1 MNELAEALRPQ
12 TLADIQG
19 QEHVLGVGKVLR
31 AMIERNMVKNSIIWG
46 PPGSGKTTLI
56 RMIAK
61 TINVEFIQLNAT
73 TMTAA
78 NLRSSLID
86 GALVLLDEL
95 HRAPKNIQDILLPA
109 LEERKVLFFGAT
121 TETPRF
127 AVNKTIL
134 SRCHIFELNPICE
147 PALLKILLSAK
158 EYYKNKGL
166 KIRISKDAAKT
177 LITRSNG
184 DARKLLSV
192 LEILV
197 DCYSENSQLLIT
209 IGQIDNIIPGKH
221 VIFDAK
227 GSGRPDFAHCYQD
240 AIQDSD
246 ADGAIYWLAAWLN
259 SGEDPA
265 YICRR
270 MLISAFED
278 CAGNPFAIT
287 SAMAACYAT
296 ERTGMPEC
304 MIAMAQATCE
314 MATSKRNKSA
324 FYAIHA
330 AMADVQNK
338 RTVHVLP
345 EMRAGN
351 NAYKRI
357 INKKYV
363 IGFEKDAPGLNPDA

>member
-1 MNELAEALRPQ
+1 VTAVEAAVIMMDDNEITEVIV
-12 TLADIQG
+12 D
-19 QEHVLGVGKVLR
+19 
-31 AMIERNMVKNSIIWG
+31 MVFPS
-46 PPGSGKTTLI
+46 
-56 RMIAK
+56 
-61 TINVEFIQLNAT
+61 
-73 TMTAA
+73 
-78 NLRSSLID
+78 
-86 GALVLLDEL
+86 
-95 HRAPKNIQDILLPA
+95 
-109 LEERKVLFFGAT
+109 
-121 TETPRF
+121 
-127 AVNKTIL
+127 
-134 SRCHIFELNPICE
+134 
-147 PALLKILLSAK
+147 
-158 EYYKNKGL
+158 
-166 KIRISKDAAKT
+166 
-177 LITRSNG
+177 
-184 DARKLLSV
+184 
-192 LEILV
+192 
-197 DCYSENSQLLIT
+197 
-209 IGQIDNIIPGKH
+209 KH
-221 VIFDAK
+221 VVFDK
-227 GSGRPDFAHCYQD
+227 SGNEHFNMAHCYQD

-338 RTVHVLP
+338 RTVHILP

-363 IGFEKDAPGLNPDA
+363 IGFEKDVPGLNPDA